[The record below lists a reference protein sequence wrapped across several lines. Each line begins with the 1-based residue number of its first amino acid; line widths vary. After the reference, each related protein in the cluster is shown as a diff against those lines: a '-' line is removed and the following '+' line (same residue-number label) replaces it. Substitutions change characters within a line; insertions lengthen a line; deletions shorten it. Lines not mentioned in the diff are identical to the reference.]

1 MTNEFVDDLIESMTS
16 VEELVVEPEE
26 GKQHD
31 EHAVA
36 VTASSC
42 FFGPIFSSL
51 YVIQL
56 QRNI

>member
-16 VEELVVEPEE
+16 VEELVVEAE